1 MLTEPIPCKG
11 HNLLERGAYPVEMLT
26 EPIPSPPVP
35 TISTTA
41 DIIMKR
47 KLMQDMEGNAHY

>member
-1 MLTEPIPCKG
+1 
-11 HNLLERGAYPVEMLT
+11 MLT